1 MIGVVGVDVDVVA
14 VVVSVDAAAEVE
26 RLATSSSHH

>member
-1 MIGVVGVDVDVVA
+1 MIGVAVDVDVA
-14 VVVSVDAAAEVE
+14 VVVVFVDAAAGEFE